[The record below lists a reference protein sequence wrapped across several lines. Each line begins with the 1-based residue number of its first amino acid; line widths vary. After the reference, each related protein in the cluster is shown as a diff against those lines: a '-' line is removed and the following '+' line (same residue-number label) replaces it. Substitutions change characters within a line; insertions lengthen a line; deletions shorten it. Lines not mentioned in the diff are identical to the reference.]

1 MLDPRFKACILASK
15 CGSIS
20 EAANDLYLSKQAVKK
35 QIDSLENELGI
46 TLFYRSSKGLE
57 LTPAG
62 RLYVE
67 GLEKLTDQ
75 YRQLVNRCIFS
86 AKQGKKQ
93 VLTLLLPDHPK
104 MYFEDSLVEYNA
116 LYPDVLLNV
125 VDTRNLMVLYDNIAR
140 LRTLEEGVV
149 DVVFAPYDEKYDR
162 ELLEWRKLTDLRF
175 YCVMKRGHPLSGK
188 PFVTKEDLSPYQ
200 VWVNTVMDP
209 EVYEHIVDQD
219 IEQLPERIIY
229 AEKEL
234 FSVPILVSFC
244 LNDGVFINK
253 GQFMETLKPLI
264 AVPFEPPFL
273 VGSGLYYRKDASK
286 HVLDFVE
293 MVCSRPWNY
302 DMSAVTP

>member
-1 MLDPRFKACILASK
+1 MLDPRFKAVILASK

-35 QIDSLENELGI
+35 QIDSLESELGI
-46 TLFYRSSKGLE
+46 TLFYRSSKGLA

-62 RLYVE
+62 KLYVE
-67 GLEKLTDQ
+67 GIEKLTDQ

-104 MYFEDSLVEYNA
+104 LYFERELVEYNNTH
-116 LYPDVLLNV
+116 PDVLLNV
-125 VDTRNLMVLYDNIAR
+125 VDTRNLMVLYDNMAR

-149 DVVFAPYDEKYDR
+149 DVIFAPYDEQYDR
-162 ELLEWRKLTDLRF
+162 ETLVWQKLTDIRF
-175 YCVMKRGHPLSGK
+175 YCVMKRGHPLSEK

-200 VWVNTVMDP
+200 VWVNTVMDR

-219 IEQLPERIIY
+219 MEQLPERIVY

-234 FSVPILVSFC
+234 FSVPIMVSFC

-253 GQFMETLKPLI
+253 GQFMETLKPLV
-264 AVPFEPPFL
+264 AVPFEPPFY
-273 VGSGLYYRKDASK
+273 VGSGLYYRKDAPE
-286 HVLDFVE
+286 HVMDFVDL
-293 MVCSRPWNY
+293 VCANDWNY
-302 DMSAVTP
+302 DMSGVTP